1 VISLP
6 EKKKKVEWGFLLF
19 LAPLVVVLL
28 GLGVAL
34 SLLGGSAWFG
44 IAMAGFTVYFSWEM
58 IKGHEGFVLA
68 DDRSS
73 VPLNLPRASEELWQ
87 LDPGRAA
94 FLEADIILTQKDRF
108 TR

>member
-1 VISLP
+1 MISLP
-6 EKKKKVEWGFLLF
+6 ENKKEGEWVYLLF
-19 LAPLVVVLL
+19 LLLVVVLL

-34 SLLGGSAWFG
+34 SILGGSAWIG

-58 IKGHEGFVLA
+58 IKAHEGFVLA
-68 DDRSS
+68 DNRFC
-73 VPLNLPRASEELWQ
+73 VPLNLPMASEELWQ

-94 FLEADIILTQKDRF
+94 FLEADIILAQKDQF